1 MSSNV
6 TTLSPEKEKKRPS
19 VSVKCLLNIKSIVTQ
34 NISSNRNSRNSLTS
48 TLPPLPLVDP
58 LVSPKQSINHSN
70 STKEIEEATSKTLQS
85 SSNQNVVIKCLEKS
99 FNEQISPNNEHD
111 QSNIENDNS
120 QSNFDKEQKEIQ
132 PIIPIFISKES
143 NSEQIPSQIG
153 TYIDII

>member
-6 TTLSPEKEKKRPS
+6 PTVSPDKEKKRPF

-58 LVSPKQSINHSN
+58 LVSPKQSINHSS
-70 STKEIEEATSKTLQS
+70 STKEIEEATSKNLQS
-85 SSNQNVVIKCLEKS
+85 PSNQNVVIKCLEKS
-99 FNEQISPNNEHD
+99 FNERISPNNEHD

-120 QSNFDKEQKEIQ
+120 QSNNDKEQKEIQ

-143 NSEQIPSQIG
+143 NSEQIPVQIG
-153 TYIDII
+153 MYIDII